1 MGVILDEQW
10 SEDVLTGL
18 GDPHVQ
24 WGPHSALLACSLE
37 TQQSAMIY
45 IVMGVGLF
53 FYEQIP
59 QVRAKNIIVALL
71 RVKRRDEARFCSRAR
86 MGT

>member
-1 MGVILDEQW
+1 MGRKMGVILDEEW

-24 WGPHSALLACSLE
+24 WWPHSALLACSLE

-53 FYEQIP
+53 FL
-59 QVRAKNIIVALL
+59 RANPSSSGK
-71 RVKRRDEARFCSRAR
+71 EHCSRVVK
-86 MGT
+86 GETQG